1 MIERGTNGGGKGVS
15 ATKQTNR
22 VLGASRVEDSDPIR
36 ATTRTA
42 SANKRVAAARLGFR
56 AFARLG
62 GRRGGRR
69 RTSARAR
76 RTRRRGV
83 TMGERKVLNKYIP
96 PDFDPAKIPRSKKG
110 TGVKAQQKVRM
121 MLPMSIR
128 CDTCGNYI
136 TKGTKFNARKEDVIG
151 EDYLGITIFRFYFRC
166 NRCSAEI
173 AMKTDPKNADYVV
186 EAGAKRNFEPWREKD
201 EAQAAADEQQER
213 EEEGNNM
220 KALENR
226 TLESKREMDIMAA
239 LDEMRSLNAR
249 HAKISSADAIGALR
263 AQSEADRVAAEEAEE
278 AMAKRVFE
286 EAKARTAG
294 FVRRLD
300 SDEDDEDED
309 GAGLSGDTGAAAKR
323 RKVTAATDALAP
335 SAARAAATARPT
347 PTFAVKPKARVVVEP
362 KPTPEPERSGSDSRS
377 AGGLGLLGDYG
388 SESQEE

>member
-1 MIERGTNGGGKGVS
+1 
-15 ATKQTNR
+15 
-22 VLGASRVEDSDPIR
+22 
-36 ATTRTA
+36 
-42 SANKRVAAARLGFR
+42 
-56 AFARLG
+56 
-62 GRRGGRR
+62 
-69 RTSARAR
+69 
-76 RTRRRGV
+76 
-83 TMGERKVLNKYIP
+83 MGERKVLNKYIP

-128 CDTCGNYI
+128 CNTCGNYI

-173 AMKTDPKNADYVV
+173 AMKTDPKNSDYVV

-213 EEEGNNM
+213 EEEGNSM

-263 AQSEADRVAAEEAEE
+263 AQSEADRLAAEEAEE

-300 SDEDDEDED
+300 SDEDEDD
-309 GAGLSGDTGAAAKR
+309 GGAGPSGEVGAASKR
-323 RKVTAATDALAP
+323 RKVAEATDALGP
-335 SAARAAATARPT
+335 SAARATAPARPK
-347 PTFAVKPKARVVVEP
+347 PTFAVKPKATVVVKP
-362 KPTPEPERSGSDSRS
+362 KPTPEPERSASESGS

-388 SESQEE
+388 SDSQE

>member
-1 MIERGTNGGGKGVS
+1 
-15 ATKQTNR
+15 
-22 VLGASRVEDSDPIR
+22 
-36 ATTRTA
+36 
-42 SANKRVAAARLGFR
+42 
-56 AFARLG
+56 
-62 GRRGGRR
+62 
-69 RTSARAR
+69 
-76 RTRRRGV
+76 
-83 TMGERKVLNKYIP
+83 MGERKVLNKYIP

-128 CDTCGNYI
+128 CNTCGNYI

-173 AMKTDPKNADYVV
+173 AMKTDPKNSDYVV

-213 EEEGNNM
+213 EEEGNSM

-263 AQSEADRVAAEEAEE
+263 AQSEADRLAAEEAEE

-300 SDEDDEDED
+300 SDEDEDAD
-309 GAGLSGDTGAAAKR
+309 GGGAGPSGEIAKR
-323 RKVTAATDALAP
+323 RKVAAATDALAP
-335 SAARAAATARPT
+335 SAARAAAPARPK
-347 PTFAVKPKARVVVEP
+347 PTFAVKPKATVVVKP
-362 KPTPEPERSGSDSRS
+362 KPTPEPERSGSESGS

-388 SESQEE
+388 SDSQE